1 MIKQNGEISMN
12 RIIYKII
19 ILIFTNIILSGCVIF
34 GNKTAR
40 AAEKAATVKANYQI
54 GYIENRDFRFDPF
67 RIKNFI
73 SLLKFEIIRNGNG
86 LVEEESETSKTNP
99 PTSVATNNPMLQNPE
114 ATTTPPSTPIAPTT
128 TTPET
133 PKPTATASTEAKD
146 SKRIFMENEIKN
158 LSSKVNF
165 DYYLQGSFG
174 MSDNGSI
181 LDRNFTTLIFLD
193 VHDKTGKLVKSVS
206 YTQDSKN
213 FSDADDLK
221 QASISLVDK
230 IMKKSEEK

>member
-19 ILIFTNIILSGCVIF
+19 ILIFTNTILSGCLIF

-99 PTSVATNNPMLQNPE
+99 PTSVSTNNPMLQNPE

>member
-1 MIKQNGEISMN
+1 MN
-12 RIIYKII
+12 QKIYKII
-19 ILIFTNIILSGCVIF
+19 ILFFTNILLSSCVIF

-40 AAEKAATVKANYQI
+40 AAEKATTVKANYQI

-86 LVEEESETSKTNP
+86 LVEEEPETSKTNP
-99 PTSVATNNPMLQNPE
+99 PTSVTTNNPMLQNPE
-114 ATTTPPSTPIAPTT
+114 ATTTTPVVPTT
-128 TTPET
+128 TAPET
-133 PKPTATASTEAKD
+133 SKPVAASTESNPPKD

-221 QASISLVDK
+221 QASISLIDK
-230 IMKKSEEK
+230 IMKKSEDKK

>member
-1 MIKQNGEISMN
+1 MN
-12 RIIYKII
+12 QIFYKII
-19 ILIFTNIILSGCVIF
+19 ILFFTSIILNGCVIF

-86 LVEEESETSKTNP
+86 LVEEEPETSKTNP
-99 PTSVATNNPMLQNPE
+99 PTPVATSNPMLQNPE
-114 ATTTPPSTPIAPTT
+114 ATTTAPSTPTVP

-133 PKPTATASTEAKD
+133 PKPTTTTSTETNPSKD

-230 IMKKSEEK
+230 IMKKSENK

>member
-1 MIKQNGEISMN
+1 MN
-12 RIIYKII
+12 QKIYKII
-19 ILIFTNIILSGCVIF
+19 ILFFTNILLSSCVIF
-34 GNKTAR
+34 GNKAAR
-40 AAEKAATVKANYQI
+40 AAEKATTVKANYQI

-86 LVEEESETSKTNP
+86 LVEEEPETSKTNP
-99 PTSVATNNPMLQNPE
+99 PTSVTTNNPMLQNPE
-114 ATTTPPSTPIAPTT
+114 ATTTTPPTPVVPTT
-128 TTPET
+128 TAPET
-133 PKPTATASTEAKD
+133 PKPAATTSTESNLSKD

-221 QASISLVDK
+221 QASISLIDK
-230 IMKKSEEK
+230 IMKKSEDKK

>member
-1 MIKQNGEISMN
+1 
-12 RIIYKII
+12 
-19 ILIFTNIILSGCVIF
+19 
-34 GNKTAR
+34 
-40 AAEKAATVKANYQI
+40 
-54 GYIENRDFRFDPF
+54 
-67 RIKNFI
+67 
-73 SLLKFEIIRNGNG
+73 
-86 LVEEESETSKTNP
+86 
-99 PTSVATNNPMLQNPE
+99 MLQNPE

>member
-1 MIKQNGEISMN
+1 MN
-12 RIIYKII
+12 QIIYKII
-19 ILIFTNIILSGCVIF
+19 ILIFTNIILSGCLIF

-99 PTSVATNNPMLQNPE
+99 PTSVSTNNPMLQNPE
-114 ATTTPPSTPIAPTT
+114 ATTTPPSTPIASTT

-133 PKPTATASTEAKD
+133 PKPTATASTEVKD

>member
-1 MIKQNGEISMN
+1 MN

-19 ILIFTNIILSGCVIF
+19 ILIFTNTILSGCLIF

-99 PTSVATNNPMLQNPE
+99 PTSVSTNNPMLQNPE

>member
-1 MIKQNGEISMN
+1 MN
-12 RIIYKII
+12 QLFYKII
-19 ILIFTNIILSGCVIF
+19 ILFFTSIILNGCVIF

-86 LVEEESETSKTNP
+86 LVEEEPETSKTNP
-99 PTSVATNNPMLQNPE
+99 PTPVATSNPMLQNPE
-114 ATTTPPSTPIAPTT
+114 ATTTAPTT

-133 PKPTATASTEAKD
+133 PKPTTTTSTETNSSKD

-230 IMKKSEEK
+230 IMKKSENK

>member
-1 MIKQNGEISMN
+1 M
-12 RIIYKII
+12 
-19 ILIFTNIILSGCVIF
+19 IF

-40 AAEKAATVKANYQI
+40 AAEKATTVKANYQI

-86 LVEEESETSKTNP
+86 LVEEEPETSKTNP
-99 PTSVATNNPMLQNPE
+99 PTSVTTNNPMLQNPE
-114 ATTTPPSTPIAPTT
+114 ATTTTPVVPTT
-128 TTPET
+128 TAPET
-133 PKPTATASTEAKD
+133 SKPVAASTESNPPKD

-221 QASISLVDK
+221 QASISLIDK
-230 IMKKSEEK
+230 IMKKSEDKK

>member
-1 MIKQNGEISMN
+1 
-12 RIIYKII
+12 
-19 ILIFTNIILSGCVIF
+19 
-34 GNKTAR
+34 
-40 AAEKAATVKANYQI
+40 
-54 GYIENRDFRFDPF
+54 
-67 RIKNFI
+67 
-73 SLLKFEIIRNGNG
+73 
-86 LVEEESETSKTNP
+86 
-99 PTSVATNNPMLQNPE
+99 
-114 ATTTPPSTPIAPTT
+114 
-128 TTPET
+128 
-133 PKPTATASTEAKD
+133 
-146 SKRIFMENEIKN
+146 MENEIKN
-158 LSSKVNF
+158 LSSKVNL

-181 LDRNFTTLIFLD
+181 LDLNFTTLIFLD

>member
-1 MIKQNGEISMN
+1 MIHFV
-12 RIIYKII
+12 
-19 ILIFTNIILSGCVIF
+19 L
-34 GNKTAR
+34 
-40 AAEKAATVKANYQI
+40 
-54 GYIENRDFRFDPF
+54 
-67 RIKNFI
+67 KNFI

-86 LVEEESETSKTNP
+86 LVEEEPETSKTNP
-99 PTSVATNNPMLQNPE
+99 PTPVATSNPMLQNPE
-114 ATTTPPSTPIAPTT
+114 ATTTAPSTPTAPTT

-133 PKPTATASTEAKD
+133 PKPTTTTSTETNSSKD

-230 IMKKSEEK
+230 IMKKSENK

>member
-1 MIKQNGEISMN
+1 MN
-12 RIIYKII
+12 RIIYKIT

-114 ATTTPPSTPIAPTT
+114 ATTTPPSTPIASTT

-133 PKPTATASTEAKD
+133 PKPTATASTEVKD

>member
-1 MIKQNGEISMN
+1 MN

-133 PKPTATASTEAKD
+133 PKPTATASTEVKD

>member
-1 MIKQNGEISMN
+1 MN
-12 RIIYKII
+12 QIFYKII
-19 ILIFTNIILSGCVIF
+19 ILFFTSIILNGCVIF

-86 LVEEESETSKTNP
+86 LVEEEPETSKTNP
-99 PTSVATNNPMLQNPE
+99 PTPVATSNPMLQNPE
-114 ATTTPPSTPIAPTT
+114 ATTTAPST

-133 PKPTATASTEAKD
+133 PKPTTTTSTETNSSKD

-230 IMKKSEEK
+230 IMKKSENK